1 MPYKISMWIVVFLLF
16 FNAGAVLMNASG
28 TSDYLGVS
36 PQTCTPDSLAN
47 ADNTAQDFSTGG
59 GGGST
64 LFGFY
69 NQIAGMLET
78 LFNSIFPGAAML
90 KCAGLPNYIVT
101 FLFSGLAVIPGIDLA
116 IFLRR
121 G

>member
-1 MPYKISMWIVVFLLF
+1 MPYKISMWIVIFLLF
-16 FNAGAVLMNASG
+16 FNGGAALMNTSG
-28 TSDYLGVS
+28 ASDYLGVS
-36 PQTCTPDSLAN
+36 PDVCAPDSLQN
-47 ADNTAQDFSTGG
+47 AGETSQGFSTGG

-69 NQIAGMLET
+69 NQIAGMFET

-90 KCAGLPNYIVT
+90 KCAGIPDYVVT
-101 FLFSGLAVIPGIDLA
+101 FAFSGLAVVPGIDIA